1 MGNDLSPQSKEKYI
15 TIKGQVPPP
24 ETISLSNCSQKV
36 YPRFLK
42 KYPHLKHLLF
52 VHQSNHLV
60 PPCKLLHTHTR

>member
-1 MGNDLSPQSKEKYI
+1 M

-36 YPRFLK
+36 YPSFLK

-52 VHQSNHLV
+52 AFFPLTPHSLLQNHL
-60 PPCKLLHTHTR
+60 CT